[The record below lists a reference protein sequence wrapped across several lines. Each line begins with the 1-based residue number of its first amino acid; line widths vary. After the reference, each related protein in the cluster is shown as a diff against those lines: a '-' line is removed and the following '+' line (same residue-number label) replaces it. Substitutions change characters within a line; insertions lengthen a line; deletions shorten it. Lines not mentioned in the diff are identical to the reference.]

1 MREIIYIDGMT
12 CTACS
17 GGIERALKKKPY
29 IQEIQV
35 DLLNKMAILEF
46 DETQSSLEEIFALIR
61 KLGYKPKKQGV
72 IEKLDSTFL
81 TPKKRIVLALFF
93 TLFTLYLSMLP
104 MISLNL
110 YEVLTPIS
118 PFYNALAQMFFTL
131 VVMHMGRNFYLKGI
145 SSLLSLHPTMDTLV
159 MLGSGSAFIFSL
171 FQIPSLPKTLEDA
184 QNTLLLCHSSQG
196 VYFESV
202 CVILLFILIGKTI
215 EEKAKNNT
223 QNSLKTLASLK
234 DAYVTKLLDHQEQRV
249 AITEVQS
256 GDVLKITPQES
267 IPVDGFIIQGYA
279 NLDCSSLNG
288 ESMPISKKEGDLIY
302 SGSLNLNTTFLM
314 RANKNA
320 QNSTYWQILNLVQ
333 NALISKAPIAKI
345 ADKISAYFVP
355 FVIIL
360 ALYCGITWFFISKDL
375 NVALQTFCNV
385 LLISCP
391 CALGLA
397 TPLALN
403 IATKLASARGI
414 FFKDAQILE
423 LIGKTSLI
431 FFDKT
436 GTLTQKQLTI
446 KEILSFSTLTPE
458 QLLQICS
465 SLESQSQHI
474 IAQSI
479 LQASQE
485 QNITP
490 LQTQE
495 ISIHEGLGISGKI
508 NGIDYKI
515 GSAKNFSPSPSCS
528 KSGIEIFIG
537 KCSENGDE
545 ILGCILLEE
554 SLREEAKKSIEEL
567 KTLGITPTI
576 LSGDRAQ
583 NVEKIANSLEID
595 FIADALPQEKLEALK
610 QNKEKITMM
619 VGDGIN
625 DMLALSNASISVSM
639 GEGSKG
645 AIATSNLIIFNNNLD
660 NIPYAIKLSNA
671 TLKNIKQNLFWA
683 FGYNACMIP
692 IACGILSAWGITL
705 TPILASSAMT
715 LSSLSVVFNAQ
726 RLKKFK
732 G

>member
-17 GGIERALKKKPY
+17 GGIERVLKKKPF
-29 IQEIQV
+29 IKEIQV
-35 DLLNKMAILEF
+35 DLLNKMAIVEF
-46 DETQSSLEEIFALIR
+46 DEKESSLEEIFALIK

-72 IEKLDSTFL
+72 IEKLDSAFL
-81 TPKKRIVLALFF
+81 TPKKRIALALLF

-104 MISLNL
+104 MISLSL
-110 YEVLTPIS
+110 YESLTPIA
-118 PFYNALAQMFFTL
+118 PFYNALLQMIFTL
-131 VVMHMGRNFYLKGI
+131 VVMHMGRNFYLKGF

-159 MLGSGSAFIFSL
+159 MLGSGSAFIFSF
-171 FQIPSLPKTLEDA
+171 FQIPSLPKTLQDA
-184 QNTLLLCHSSQG
+184 KNALLLCHSSEG

-202 CVILLFILIGKTI
+202 CVILLFILIGKSI
-215 EEKAKNNT
+215 EEKAKSNT

-234 DAYVTKLLDHQEQRV
+234 DAYVTKIIDNEEKRV
-249 AITEVQS
+249 TISEVQS
-256 GDVLKITPQES
+256 GDILKISPQEN
-267 IPVDGFIIQGYA
+267 IPVDGVILQGYA

-288 ESMPISKKEGDLIY
+288 ESIPISKKEGEQLF
-302 SGSLNLNTTFLM
+302 SGSFNLNTTFLM
-314 RANKNA
+314 QASKSA

-355 FVIIL
+355 FVIVL
-360 ALYCGITWFFISKDL
+360 ALYCGITWFFISKDI
-375 NVALQTFCNV
+375 NTALQTFCNV

-403 IATKLASARGI
+403 IATKLASGKGV

-436 GTLTQKQLTI
+436 GTLTQKQLQI
-446 KEILSFSTLTPE
+446 KEICTLSSLSKE
-458 QLLQICS
+458 ELLQICA
-465 SLESQSQHI
+465 SLEAKSQHI

-485 QNITP
+485 QNITS
-490 LQTQE
+490 LETQE
-495 ISIHEGLGISGKI
+495 IKIQEGLGIIGEI
-508 NGIDYKI
+508 EGIEYKI
-515 GSAKNFSPSPSCS
+515 GSAKNFNPSPTHSNG
-528 KSGIEIFIG
+528 GIEIFIG
-537 KCSENGDE
+537 KHTQGEDE
-545 ILGCILLEE
+545 ILGYILLEE
-554 SLREEAKKSIEEL
+554 RLRDEAKESIQSL
-567 KTLGITPTI
+567 KALGVSSEI
-576 LSGDRAQ
+576 LSGDHAQ
-583 NVEKIANSLEID
+583 NVKKVADSLGIE
-595 FIADALPQEKLEALK
+595 FIADALPQDKLEILK
-610 QNKEKITMM
+610 NNKDKITMM

-639 GEGSKG
+639 GEGAKG
-645 AIATSNLIIFNNNLD
+645 AMASSNLIIFNNNLG
-660 NIPYAIKLSNA
+660 NIPYAIKLSRA

-692 IACGILSAWGITL
+692 IACGLLSAWGITL
-705 TPILASSAMT
+705 TPILASTAMT

>member
-17 GGIERALKKKPY
+17 GGIERALKKKTY
-29 IQEIQV
+29 IKDIQV
-35 DLLNKMAILEF
+35 DLLNKMAVIDF
-46 DETQSSLEEIFALIR
+46 DEKQSSLEEIFALIK
-61 KLGYKPKKQGV
+61 KLGYKPKKQGM
-72 IEKLDSTFL
+72 IEKLDHTFL
-81 TPKKRIVLALFF
+81 TPKKRIVFACIFSIL
-93 TLFTLYLSMLP
+93 TLYLSMLP
-104 MISLNL
+104 MISLSL
-110 YEVLTPIS
+110 YVWLTPIA
-118 PFYNALAQMFFTL
+118 PFYNALLQMFFTL
-131 VVMHMGRNFYLKGI
+131 IVMHMGRSFYLKGFT
-145 SSLLSLHPTMDTLV
+145 SLLSLHPTMDTLV
-159 MLGSGSAFIFSL
+159 MLGSGSAFVFSL

-184 QNTLLLCHSSQG
+184 QNALLLCHSSEG

-215 EEKAKNNT
+215 EEKAKDNT
-223 QNSLKTLASLK
+223 RNSLQTLASLK
-234 DAYVTKLLDHQEQRV
+234 DAHVTKLTNNEEQRV
-249 AITEVQS
+249 AITEIKS
-256 GDVLKITPQES
+256 GDILKISPQES
-267 IPVDGFIIQGYA
+267 VPADGIITQGYA
-279 NLDCSSLNG
+279 NLDCSSLSG
-288 ESMPISKKEGDLIY
+288 ESLPISKKQGESIL
-302 SGSLNLNTTFLM
+302 SGSFNLNTTFLM
-314 RANKNA
+314 QATKNA
-320 QNSTYWQILNLVQ
+320 QNSTYWQILTLVQ
-333 NALISKAPIAKI
+333 NALISKAPIAKL

-355 FVIIL
+355 FVIVL
-360 ALYCGITWFFISKDL
+360 ALYCAITWFFVSKDPKT
-375 NVALQTFCNV
+375 ALQTFCNI

-403 IATKLASARGI
+403 IATKLASQKGI

-436 GTLTQKQLTI
+436 GTLTQKQLQI
-446 KEILSFSTLTPE
+446 KEIVALSTCSQT

-465 SLESQSQHI
+465 SLEAQSQHI

-479 LQASQE
+479 LQSSE
-485 QNITP
+485 KQNIP
-490 LQTQE
+490 LLQAQNICIQE
-495 ISIHEGLGISGKI
+495 GI
-508 NGIDYKI
+508 GITGEIDGVSYKI
-515 GSAKNFSPSPSCS
+515 GSAKNFSPSPSHS
-528 KSGIEIFIG
+528 QNGIEVFIG
-537 KCSENGDE
+537 KSIDGKDE
-545 ILGCILLEE
+545 ILGYILLEE
-554 SLREEAKKSIEEL
+554 SLRDEAKESIQEL
-567 KTLGITPTI
+567 KNLKITSKI
-576 LSGDRAQ
+576 LSGDHAQ
-583 NVEKIANSLEID
+583 NVKKIADSLGIE
-595 FIADALPQEKLEALK
+595 FISDALPEDKLETLK
-610 QNKEKITMM
+610 NNKDKITMM

-625 DMLALSNASISVSM
+625 DMLALCNASISVSM
-639 GEGSKG
+639 GEGAKG
-645 AIATSNLIIFNNNLD
+645 AMASSNLVIFNNNLD

>member
-1 MREIIYIDGMT
+1 MKEIIYISGMT

-17 GGIERALKKKPY
+17 SGIERALKKKPF
-29 IQEIQV
+29 IKEIQV
-35 DLLNKMAILEF
+35 DLLNEMAIVEF
-46 DETQSSLEEIFALIR
+46 DPSQGNLEDIFTLIK

-72 IEKLDSTFL
+72 IEKLDHAFL
-81 TPKKRIVLALFF
+81 TPKKRIIFATIF
-93 TLFTLYLSMLP
+93 TLLTLYLSMFP
-104 MISLNL
+104 MLSLQL
-110 YEVLTPIS
+110 YERITPIA
-118 PFYNALAQMFFTL
+118 PFYNALTQMLFTL

-145 SSLLSLHPTMDTLV
+145 SSLIALHPTMDTLV

-171 FQIPSLPKTLEDA
+171 FQISSLPKTLEDM
-184 QNTLLLCHSSQG
+184 QNTLLLCHSSHG

-215 EEKAKNNT
+215 EERAKNNT

-234 DAYVTKLLDHQEQRV
+234 DAYVSKIENQQEFKIPIEQ
-249 AITEVQS
+249 IQS
-256 GDVLKITPQES
+256 GDILKISPQES
-267 IPVDGFIIQGYA
+267 VPADGIILKGQA

-288 ESMPISKKEGDLIY
+288 ESVPISKKEGEFIH
-302 SGSLNLNTTFLM
+302 SGALNLNTSFLM
-314 RANKNA
+314 QASKNA

-355 FVIIL
+355 CVIIL
-360 ALYCGITWFFISKDL
+360 ALYCSITWFFISKDI
-375 NVALQTFCNV
+375 NIALQTFCNI

-403 IATKLASARGI
+403 IATKLASTKGI

-423 LIGKTSLI
+423 FIGKTSLI

-436 GTLTQKQLTI
+436 GTLTQKQLQI
-446 KEILSFSTLTPE
+446 KEIKSLSKYLESE
-458 QLLQICS
+458 LLQICA
-465 SLESQSQHI
+465 SLEAQSQHI

-479 LQASQE
+479 LQAFE
-485 QNITP
+485 QQGGLLLDVKETK
-490 LQTQE
+490 
-495 ISIHEGLGISGKI
+495 IHEGLGIGGKI
-508 NGIDYKI
+508 GEDVYKI
-515 GSAKNFSPSPSCS
+515 GSARNFSPPPLQSQ
-528 KSGIEIFIG
+528 SGIEIFIG
-537 KCSENGDE
+537 KHTQDGDQ
-545 ILGCILLEE
+545 ILGYILLEE
-554 SLREEAKKSIEEL
+554 TLKQEAQSSIQEL
-567 KTLGITPTI
+567 KDLGIQIKI
-576 LSGDRAQ
+576 LSGDREE
-583 NVEKIANSLEID
+583 NVKKIADSLQIPY
-595 FIADALPQEKLEALK
+595 IANALPQDKLNALK
-610 QNKEKITMM
+610 DNKEKITMM

-639 GEGSKG
+639 GEASKG
-645 AIATSNLIIFNNNLD
+645 VIASSNLIIFNNNLET
-660 NIPYAIKLSNA
+660 IPYAIRLSWA

-692 IACGILSAWGITL
+692 IACGLLSAWGITL
-705 TPILASSAMT
+705 TPVIASMAMT

-726 RLKKFK
+726 RLRKFK

>member
-1 MREIIYIDGMT
+1 MRELIYIDGMT

-17 GGIERALKKKPY
+17 GGIERVLKKKSY
-29 IQEIQV
+29 IREVQV
-35 DLLNKMAILEF
+35 DLLNKMAVIDF
-46 DETQSSLEEIFALIR
+46 DEKESNLSEIFALIK
-61 KLGYKPKKQGV
+61 KLGYKPRKQGM
-72 IEKLDSTFL
+72 IEKLDQSFL
-81 TPKKRIVLALFF
+81 TPKKRIALALLF
-93 TLFTLYLSMLP
+93 TLLTLYLSMIP
-104 MISLNL
+104 MLSLNL
-110 YEVLTPIS
+110 YEKLTPIA
-118 PFYNALAQMFFTL
+118 PFYNALLQMAFTL
-131 VVMHMGRNFYLKGI
+131 IVMHMGRNFYLKGF

-171 FQIPSLPKTLEDA
+171 FQIPSLPQNLEDA
-184 QNTLLLCHSSQG
+184 KNALLLCHSSEG

-202 CVILLFILIGKTI
+202 CVILLFILIGKSI

-223 QNSLKTLASLK
+223 QNSLQTLASLK
-234 DAYVTKLLDHQEQRV
+234 EASVIRV
-249 AITEVQS
+249 IDGKEERVNINEVKS
-256 GDVLKITPQES
+256 GDILKITPQES
-267 IPVDGFIIQGYA
+267 ILVDGVILQGYA
-279 NLDCSSLNG
+279 NIDHSSLSG
-288 ESMPISKKEGDLIY
+288 ESLPISKKEGDTLY

-314 RANKNA
+314 QASKSA
-320 QNSTYWQILNLVQ
+320 ENSTYQQILNLVQ
-333 NALISKAPIAKI
+333 NALLSKAPIAKI
-345 ADKISAYFVP
+345 ADKISAFFVP
-355 FVIIL
+355 SVIIL
-360 ALYCGITWFFISKDL
+360 ALYSAITWFFISKDFQL
-375 NVALQTFCNV
+375 SLQTFCNV

-423 LIGKTSLI
+423 LIGKTSVI

-436 GTLTQKQLTI
+436 GTLTQKQLHI
-446 KEILSFSTLTPE
+446 KEILSSSSLSQT

-465 SLESQSQHI
+465 SLECQSHHI

-479 LQASQE
+479 LEASKNLSIPKA
-485 QNITP
+485 QNI
-490 LQTQE
+490 
-495 ISIHEGLGISGKI
+495 SIQEGLGICGEI
-508 NGIDYKI
+508 EGVRYKI
-515 GSAKNFSPSPSCS
+515 GSAKNFSPSPTHS
-528 KSGIEIFIG
+528 KDGIEIFIG
-537 KCSENGDE
+537 KSIEGRDE

-554 SLREEAKKSIEEL
+554 RLKTEAKTTIQEL
-567 KTLGITPTI
+567 EHMGITSEI
-576 LSGDRAQ
+576 LSGDHQ
-583 NVEKIANSLEID
+583 GNVEKIAKELHIS
-595 FIADALPQEKLEALK
+595 FTSDALPQDKLEKLKGE
-610 QNKEKITMM
+610 KEKITMM

-645 AIATSNLIIFNNNLD
+645 AMASSNLVIFNNNLE

-692 IACGILSAWGITL
+692 IACGLLSGFGITL
-705 TPILASSAMT
+705 TPILASIAMT

-726 RLKKFK
+726 RLKTFK